1 MSRQTKRRQ
10 RKPPGYWDVKA
21 NRVRAVRELAA
32 GLDKPYDKFRKN
44 DFLDNG
50 LSTLLAKYNGSVKK
64 ALIEA
69 ELASPRIKKPAG
81 YWDIKENRVQAVR
94 DLIEYRVKSVEKIRK
109 KDFVEN
115 GLSVLLKDRSMKE
128 VIEEAGYTYVEAQ
141 KPHGYWNTRENCRKE
156 VRDLV
161 SKLGK
166 SPNEITKQDFIDN
179 GLSTLLNKYRGS
191 LSRALQDAGFKEVTR
206 KRVPFGWWE
215 VKDNRVAATRKLYEQ
230 LGRTPEQLSR
240 RDFEERGLS
249 TLLTKY
255 KADAC
260 KNFARGDDPFTY
272 DEGYL
277 LRYKNE
283 VYRALAEAEIIP

>member
-1 MSRQTKRRQ
+1 M
-10 RKPPGYWDVKA
+10 KA
-21 NRVRAVRELAA
+21 NRVKAVRELASK
-32 GLDKPYDKFRKN
+32 LDKPYDKFRKN

-81 YWDIKENRVQAVR
+81 YWDVKDNRTQAVR
-94 DLIEYRVKSVEKIRK
+94 DLVEYRVKSVEKIRK

-115 GLSVLLKDRSMKE
+115 GLSVLLKDRSMKAI
-128 VIEEAGYTYVEAQ
+128 IEEAGYSYVESQ
-141 KPHGYWNTRENCRKE
+141 KPHGYWNTKENCRKE
-156 VRDLV
+156 VRNLV
-161 SKLGK
+161 KNLEK
-166 SPNEITKQDFIDN
+166 HPNEITKQDFIDN

-191 LSRALQDAGFKEVTR
+191 LSRALQDAGFKEVRR

-215 VKDNRVAATRKLYEQ
+215 SKENRVNAIKKLFDDLGKTPEEITRKHFEQ
-230 LGRTPEQLSR
+230 
-240 RDFEERGLS
+240 RGLS

-260 KNFARGDDPFTY
+260 KEFARGDDPFTY

-277 LRYKNE
+277 HRYKNE

>member
-1 MSRQTKRRQ
+1 MDIERKRRL
-10 RKPPGYWDVKA
+10 RKPPGYWDVKT
-21 NRVRAVRELAA
+21 NRVKAVRKLAA
-32 GLDKPYDKFRKN
+32 SLDKPYDKFRKS

-50 LSTLLAKYNGSVKK
+50 LSTLLAKYNGSVKR

-81 YWDIKENRVQAVR
+81 YWDDRENRIQAVR
-94 DLIEYRVKSVEKIRK
+94 DLVEYKVKSVENIRK

-128 VIEEAGYTYVEAQ
+128 IIEEAGYSYVESQ
-141 KPHGYWNTRENCRKE
+141 KLHGYWNSRENCRKE
-156 VRDLV
+156 VRNLV
-161 SKLGK
+161 DTLDKQ
-166 SPNEITKQDFIDN
+166 PNEVTKQDFIDN

-191 LSRALQDAGFKEVTR
+191 LSRALQDAGFKDVRR

-215 VKDNRVAATRKLYEQ
+215 SKENRVNATKKLYVELEVKPEEITRKH
-230 LGRTPEQLSR
+230 
-240 RDFEERGLS
+240 FEERGLS

-260 KNFARGDDPFTY
+260 KDFARGDEPFTY

-283 VYRALAEAEIIP
+283 VYRALAEAEIIS